1 MTGDTGHVP
10 ESPLDVV
17 RTAFENAAR
26 VRDPSGQQLDVLD
39 PESRDVVF
47 GCVDEEIEFRE
58 DPRFPESG
66 VYRGVEA
73 ARRYFEQFTESFDEF
88 LLDGLEFVPVDDE
101 RVLVQFRLRMRGKG
115 SGAPGE
121 ALPGWL
127 WTVRDGRAVRIE
139 AFLDRAEA
147 RQAAGLD

>member
-26 VRDPSGQQLDVLD
+26 VRDPSGRQLDVLD
-39 PESRDVVF
+39 PESRAVVF
-47 GCVDEEIEFRE
+47 ESVDEEIEFRE

-66 VYRGVEA
+66 VYHGVDA
-73 ARRYFEQFTESFDEF
+73 ARRYFEQFTDSFDEF
-88 LLDGLEFVPVDDE
+88 LLEDLEYVPVDDE

-115 SGAPGE
+115 SGAPAE
-121 ALPGWL
+121 ALPGWV
-127 WTVRDGRAVRIE
+127 WTVRDGKGVKIE

-147 RQAAGLD
+147 RSAAGLD

>member
-10 ESPLDVV
+10 ERPLDVV

-39 PESRDVVF
+39 PESRAVVF
-47 GCVDEEIEFRE
+47 GFVDEEVEFRE

-66 VYRGVEA
+66 VYHGVEA
-73 ARRYFEQFTESFDEF
+73 VRRYFEEFTESFDEF
-88 LLDGLEFVPVDDE
+88 LLDDPEYVPVDDE
-101 RVLVQFRLRMRGKG
+101 RLLMQFHLRMRGKG
-115 SGAPGE
+115 SGAPAE

-127 WTVRDGRAVRIE
+127 WTIRDGKGVRIE

-147 RQAAGLD
+147 RSAAGLD